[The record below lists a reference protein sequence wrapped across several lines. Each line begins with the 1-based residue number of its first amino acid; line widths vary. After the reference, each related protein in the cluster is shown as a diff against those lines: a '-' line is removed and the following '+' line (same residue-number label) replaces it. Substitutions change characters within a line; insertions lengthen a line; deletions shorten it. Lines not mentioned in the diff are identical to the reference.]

1 MPPQTKEV
9 NVDVDVDGD
18 RNRDVAIVADGVSVE
33 VPLPLPRPTTIPEA
47 HEQHQEEEEVEPD
60 DTNPLGY
67 APAAPDT
74 SRDDAAPEPPLFSLF
89 TGMKHDLRARQPY
102 YNCRTSCFGDAA
114 TTNKDEPSKPQGYA
128 YDDYQ
133 IRGDWSIPKHFF
145 TVFNATIFAFVIQLI
160 PALIFAELMDRQ
172 TDGNL
177 ATAETL
183 LSSAIIGIMY
193 AIGSGQPLVIM
204 GITGPV
210 SLLLGTS
217 YGLAA
222 QFNADYF
229 PFFFWICFWA
239 GLMHIVTA
247 VVGLVSL
254 VWKVTPFTTQIFE
267 LFIAITFIYSAL
279 RDLITPIHFS
289 NSPTMEYYDQDGM
302 RQDLAVTPALRA
314 AGYASFLI
322 GLVTCAVAWSL
333 HFAETWLFFNKPVRT
348 FFTSYNTVIAVVLAT
363 ALSYIPGID
372 QGGAIE
378 RVNVV
383 APWDWQPTSDRN
395 WIVNP
400 LEGIGLEGIFGALI
414 PGFMFFLLFIIDHN
428 CASIVT
434 QAPKFELKKP
444 AAYHWDFFILGLT
457 FFPCALL
464 GLPPGN
470 GLIPQ
475 APLHARAL
483 CTRKHETDAYGVTRE
498 VVIYCEEQRW
508 SGLGQA
514 LLMLV
519 ALSAFTVIAWIP
531 SGCLFGLLLYLG
543 MGALHGNE
551 IWERLLLCFV
561 PASKRPKI
569 PIVRYVPWKTVQYWT
584 LIQGICAVSIW
595 AVGEFASVGYIYP
608 ALLTALVPLRS
619 YLLERVFPAKNIQHL
634 DPQEESNEEFHDE
647 QIMIHHAFASG
658 GGVDEE
664 EMAFP
669 TRAEFRGQ
677 GIKRALM
684 NTKRR
689 HSIGPGQTGHHDD
702 ILAIEVAKACIDLNL
717 DDATKESMVVQ
728 RSNAANNKN
737 KTKHKSNIVI
747 IPVPLTE
754 SSRMK
759 ASKSITDLMELNNLG
774 ASKRL

>member
-1 MPPQTKEV
+1 M
-9 NVDVDVDGD
+9 
-18 RNRDVAIVADGVSVE
+18 
-33 VPLPLPRPTTIPEA
+33 IP
-47 HEQHQEEEEVEPD
+47 V
-60 DTNPLGY
+60 L
-67 APAAPDT
+67 
-74 SRDDAAPEPPLFSLF
+74 LFLYSLF
-89 TGMKHDLRARQPY
+89 FRRSIYSTI
-102 YNCRTSCFGDAA
+102 
-114 TTNKDEPSKPQGYA
+114 
-128 YDDYQ
+128 
-133 IRGDWSIPKHFF
+133 IRSHFF
-145 TVFNATIFAFVIQLI
+145 F
-160 PALIFAELMDRQ
+160 
-172 TDGNL
+172 
-177 ATAETL
+177 
-183 LSSAIIGIMY
+183 
-193 AIGSGQPLVIM
+193 
-204 GITGPV
+204 
-210 SLLLGTS
+210 
-217 YGLAA
+217 
-222 QFNADYF
+222 
-229 PFFFWICFWA
+229 
-239 GLMHIVTA
+239 
-247 VVGLVSL
+247 
-254 VWKVTPFTTQIFE
+254 
-267 LFIAITFIYSAL
+267 
-279 RDLITPIHFS
+279 
-289 NSPTMEYYDQDGM
+289 
-302 RQDLAVTPALRA
+302 
-314 AGYASFLI
+314 FLI
-322 GLVTCAVAWSL
+322 IPLLRFLSVFVLLYRCHLSNQIL
-333 HFAETWLFFNKPVRT
+333 RRT

-383 APWDWQPTSDRN
+383 APWDWQPTSDRK

-457 FFPCALL
+457 FFPCAIL

-569 PIVRYVPWKTVQYWT
+569 PIVRYVPWRTVQYWT

-619 YLLERVFPAKNIQHL
+619 YLLERVFPAKDIQHL

-717 DDATKESMVVQ
+717 DDSTKESMVIQ

-737 KTKHKSNIVI
+737 KTKHKSNMVI

-759 ASKSITDLMELNNLG
+759 ASKSITDLMEMNNLG